1 MRLHAATSGKG
12 PPLVLV
18 HGWGLHSGI
27 WAPLLPALERRFRVT
42 AIDLPGHGLSP
53 RDGWAGGL
61 EEMAALV
68 AAAAPPGAAWLG
80 WSLGGQAALA
90 AAAAGH
96 IQGRLALVASTPR
109 FASAPDW
116 PCGMAPDVLAGFAG
130 GLARD
135 PAKALRD
142 FLTLQLR
149 GDRRSAALLA
159 ELKGALAAR
168 PAPDTGALRAGLEI
182 LATADLRPQLDGL
195 RQPVL
200 VIAGERDR
208 LTPAEAGRRLAAA
221 VPAGQYLE
229 LPGAAH
235 VPFLSHP
242 EQFVAALAAFL
253 AGEGDET

>member
-1 MRLHAATSGKG
+1 MKLHAATSGVG

-27 WAPLLPALERRFRVT
+27 WPPLLPALERRFRVT

-53 RDGWAGGL
+53 RAGWAGDL
-61 EEMAALV
+61 EDMAGLV
-68 AAAAPPGAAWLG
+68 AAAAPPEAAWLG
-80 WSLGGQAALA
+80 WSLGGQVALA
-90 AAAAGH
+90 AALAGH
-96 IQGRLALVASTPR
+96 VQGRLALVATTPR

-116 PCGMAPDVLAGFAG
+116 PCGMAPDVLEGFAA

-159 ELKGALAAR
+159 GLKETLAAR
-168 PAPDTGALRAGLEI
+168 PAPATEALRAGLEI
-182 LATADLRPQLDGL
+182 LATADLRPQLGEL

-200 VIAGERDR
+200 VITGERDR

-221 VPAGQYLE
+221 VPEGEYLE
-229 LPGAAH
+229 FPGAAH
-235 VPFLSHP
+235 VPFLSHS

-253 AGEGDET
+253 AGGGEAT

>member
-1 MRLHAATSGKG
+1 
-12 PPLVLV
+12 V
-18 HGWGLHSGI
+18 
-27 WAPLLPALERRFRVT
+27 
-42 AIDLPGHGLSP
+42 
-53 RDGWAGGL
+53 
-61 EEMAALV
+61 
-68 AAAAPPGAAWLG
+68 
-80 WSLGGQAALA
+80 ALA
-90 AAAAGH
+90 AALAGH
-96 IQGRLALVASTPR
+96 VQGRLALVATTPR

-116 PCGMAPDVLAGFAG
+116 PCGMAPEVLEGFAA

-159 ELKGALAAR
+159 ELKATLAAR
-168 PAPDTGALRAGLEI
+168 PAPDTGGTARRAG
-182 LATADLRPQLDGL
+182 DSRHRRPAAAAGGL

-200 VIAGERDR
+200 VITGERDR

-221 VPAGQYLE
+221 VPAGEYLE

-253 AGEGDET
+253 AGEG